1 MFFQR
6 CWTCSKAFPLFSH
19 ALNGSKKWAF
29 GWQVEVPPKAVGAK
43 GRGAAEGGGEAPA
56 AAHEGRVQGGLDGH
70 GAQGARGA
78 GGHVQGEGHGE
89 GAAIGIDL

>member
-29 GWQVEVPPKAVGAK
+29 GWQVEVPPKAVAPKAVAPPKAVAK
-43 GRGAAEGGGEAPA
+43 RLPPLMRAESKAASMATVRKALVARA
-56 AAHEGRVQGGLDGH
+56 ATSKAKAMAK
-70 GAQGARGA
+70 AQPSA
-78 GGHVQGEGHGE
+78 
-89 GAAIGIDL
+89 